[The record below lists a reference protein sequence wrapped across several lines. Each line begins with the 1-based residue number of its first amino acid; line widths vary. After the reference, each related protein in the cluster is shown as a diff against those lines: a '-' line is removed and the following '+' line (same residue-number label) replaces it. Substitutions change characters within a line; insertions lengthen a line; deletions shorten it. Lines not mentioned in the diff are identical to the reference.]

1 MMIQRTTRLYFLVFS
16 FLVLAGC
23 SAQQPAESDNVD
35 SVSSDV
41 YSYRAPSWDGSGK
54 IYMGREIARVMDP
67 DNASWLERPN
77 RKVEE
82 MPEQVLS
89 HMNLKLDEVVA
100 DVGAG
105 TGYFTFRL
113 SPMLPSGKVLAVE
126 IQPEMLEIIKNRARE
141 MQVKNV
147 FPIPGTLTDPNL
159 PEAGVDVVL
168 MVDAYHEF
176 SYPREMMEAIIKALK
191 PDGRVVVIEYRG
203 EDPRV
208 AKPPHHKMTE
218 AQLIKEM
225 AAMGLRWQETKD
237 FLSQQHFMVFERL
250 INRR

>member
-1 MMIQRTTRLYFLVFS
+1 MMIRHTTRLYYLIFS
-16 FLVLAGC
+16 FFVLTGC
-23 SAQQPAESDNVD
+23 STHQVAESDNVD
-35 SVSSDV
+35 SNSSSV
-41 YSYRAPSWDGSGK
+41 YSFQAPSWDGSGK
-54 IYMGREIARVMDP
+54 IYMGREIAGVMDP

-82 MPEQVLS
+82 MPDQVIR
-89 HMNLKLDEVVA
+89 HMNLKPDEVVA

-113 SPMLPSGKVLAVE
+113 SPMLPGGKILAVE
-126 IQPEMLEIIKNRARE
+126 IQLEMLEIIKKRARE

-147 FPIPGTLTDPNL
+147 FPIRGTLKDPNL
-159 PEAGVDVVL
+159 PDAGVDAVL

-176 SYPREMMEAIIKALK
+176 SYPREMMEAIIRALK

-203 EDPRV
+203 EDPQV

-225 AAMGLRWQETKD
+225 AAVGLRWQETKD
-237 FLSQQHFMVFERL
+237 FLPQQHFMIFERL
-250 INRR
+250 IKRR

>member
-1 MMIQRTTRLYFLVFS
+1 MIRRITWLYFLIFS

-35 SVSSDV
+35 SVSADV

-67 DNASWLERPN
+67 DDASWLERPD

-89 HMNLKLDEVVA
+89 QMNLNLDEVVA

-113 SPMLPSGKVLAVE
+113 SPMLPGGKVLAVE
-126 IQPEMLEIIKNRARE
+126 IQPEMLEIIKKRALE

-147 FPIPGTLTDPNL
+147 FPILGTLIDPNL

-208 AKPPHHKMTE
+208 AKPPHHKMTA

-225 AAMGLRWQETKD
+225 AAAGLRWQETND
-237 FLSQQHFMVFERL
+237 FLPQQHFMVFDKL

>member
-1 MMIQRTTRLYFLVFS
+1 MMIRRTTRLYFLTFS
-16 FLVLAGC
+16 FFLLAGC
-23 SAQQPAESDNVD
+23 SAQQPAETGGVEAGSNG
-35 SVSSDV
+35 V
-41 YSYRAPSWDGSGK
+41 YTYRAPSGDGTGK

-67 DNASWLERPN
+67 DNAGWLERLN
-77 RKVEE
+77 REVEE
-82 MPEQVLS
+82 LPEQVLS
-89 HMNLKLDEVVA
+89 HMNLKPDEVVA

-113 SPMLPSGKVLAVE
+113 GPMLPHGKVLAVE
-126 IQPEMLEIIKNRARE
+126 IQPKLLEIIKKRARE
-141 MQVKNV
+141 IQVKNV
-147 FPIPGTLTDPNL
+147 FPIPGSLTDPNL

-176 SYPREMMEAIIKALK
+176 SYPREMMEAIIGALK
-191 PDGRVVVIEYRG
+191 PGGRVIVIEYRG

-225 AAMGLRWQETKD
+225 EAVGLHWRATKD
-237 FLSQQHFMVFERL
+237 FLPQQHFMVFEKL
-250 INRR
+250 N